1 MDPSTD
7 LTSLKIDGVDLMP
20 YLTGQKPPLR
30 GRQYLNERTLNHLSN
45 TWDGGSNT
53 EGTTIG
59 SSITL
64 LVDDFKI
71 MKIWQDRAKKDQ
83 YSYQL
88 QHLPDMVGKP
98 KPRAS
103 LVEDYYE
110 DNVNDPE
117 KKEAMIK
124 QLESL
129 LQGDNLQ

>member
-1 MDPSTD
+1 
-7 LTSLKIDGVDLMP
+7 
-20 YLTGQKPPLR
+20 
-30 GRQYLNERTLNHLSN
+30 
-45 TWDGGSNT
+45 
-53 EGTTIG
+53 
-59 SSITL
+59 
-64 LVDDFKI
+64 